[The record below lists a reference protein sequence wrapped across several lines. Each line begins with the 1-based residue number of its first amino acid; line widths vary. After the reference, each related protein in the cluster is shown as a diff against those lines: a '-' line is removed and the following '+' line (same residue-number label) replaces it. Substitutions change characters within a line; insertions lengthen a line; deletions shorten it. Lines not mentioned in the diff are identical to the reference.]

1 MFQKSMS
8 RLNTRQRLSYYIK
21 LSHFDNFVFG
31 TGIRIQISYFTTYYG
46 KTKLTIIQTH
56 LMFAK

>member
-1 MFQKSMS
+1 MS
-8 RLNTRQRLSYYIK
+8 RLNTRQKLSYYIQ
-21 LSHFDNFVFG
+21 LSHFDNFFFG

-56 LMFAK
+56 LMFAD